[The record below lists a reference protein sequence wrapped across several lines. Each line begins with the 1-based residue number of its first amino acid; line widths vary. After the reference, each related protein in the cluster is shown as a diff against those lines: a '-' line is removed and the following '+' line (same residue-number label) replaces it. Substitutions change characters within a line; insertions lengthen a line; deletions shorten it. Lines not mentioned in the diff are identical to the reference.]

1 MATVN
6 PLPEWPTNC
15 YAQKICVLAC
25 HPPLSV
31 VYLKMANKFD
41 SNNCGRMRLI
51 CDKSNRYTFFSYK
64 YKHSPLL
71 KKVLI
76 RWFVNF
82 DLKTGQAN
90 DLSGSRHEEMCI
102 GHH

>member
-1 MATVN
+1 
-6 PLPEWPTNC
+6 
-15 YAQKICVLAC
+15 
-25 HPPLSV
+25 
-31 VYLKMANKFD
+31 MANKFD
-41 SNNCGRMRLI
+41 SNNCRRMRLI

-90 DLSGSRHEEMCI
+90 DLSGSLHEEMCI
-102 GHH
+102 VHHV